1 MYVTFPEPKE
11 GEISAWKSIVDDR
24 VRIAD
29 LRGMT
34 TKKKRKRGN
43 LFLSSMIYDSL
54 DTSDISFGTAKQVF
68 GKKLLIPV
76 FYKKGTLEF
85 TERNRYVNVNGIE
98 TNQYEK
104 KQLVVKSQTFNN
116 IVTDIV
122 EYINKEQKL
131 TIRSP
136 IGTDGSLHIENVSF
150 NACISVVVPTYYIDG
165 EKSTIQLN
173 VGECVVIDVKESF
186 EIDLDKLKLAE

>member
-1 MYVTFPEPKE
+1 
-11 GEISAWKSIVDDR
+11 
-24 VRIAD
+24 
-29 LRGMT
+29 
-34 TKKKRKRGN
+34 
-43 LFLSSMIYDSL
+43 MIYDSL
-54 DTSDISFGTAKQVF
+54 DTSDISFGTSKQIF
-68 GKKLLIPV
+68 GKKLLTPI

-136 IGTDGSLHIENVSF
+136 IGTDGSLRINVSKDTRFSDIKRKSIKIEDIENVSF

-173 VGECVVIDVKESF
+173 VGECVVIDIKESF